1 MGKSEIKNKI
11 SKLIVNE
18 PSNWMDQVEY
28 YEKNKAWLDKSAE
41 IAVRILS
48 ALRKLSLSQKDLAEM
63 TGVSPQYI
71 NKVVKG
77 QENLSLET
85 ICKIERALG
94 INLVEVPV
102 FEDTQVI
109 SQVEEPFSVSYTD
122 MSKNFLIYSGKVRY
136 NLNCVFRINENNFN
150 TEI

>member
-1 MGKSEIKNKI
+1 MGKYEIKNKI

-18 PSNWMDQVEY
+18 PSNWMAQVEY

-94 INLVEVPV
+94 VNLVEVPV

-122 MSKNFLIYSGKVRY
+122 MAKNFLIYSGKVSY
-136 NLNCVFRINENNFN
+136 NLNSVFRINENNFN

>member
-1 MGKSEIKNKI
+1 MEKSEIKDKI

-18 PSNWMDQVEY
+18 PSDWMDQVEY

-48 ALRKLSLSQKDLAEM
+48 TLRKLSLSQKDLAEM
-63 TGVSPQYI
+63 TGVSPQYV

-109 SQVEEPFSVSYTD
+109 SQVEEPFSVNYIDITKSI
-122 MSKNFLIYSGKVRY
+122 LINSRKVSY
-136 NLNCVFRINENNFN
+136 NLNSVFRINEKTFN